1 MNEECEQQQQ
11 HSSSNN
17 NNNNNNRSRQ
27 TGKAVTILYISFH
40 FKLFTKKLYSE
51 NRVKESVANII
62 HTTVNNKMF
71 GWCVMCVCVWL
82 FRKFFFSGTTVRKYI
97 GRAILPHTHI
107 HFSMKRLFLWT
118 WSFLIFVFVCFSL
131 CDDLEN
137 FIFDKLCL
145 FVCVV
150 CHHHS
155 KKKLIF
161 NLWTI
166 ERNY

>member
-71 GWCVMCVCVWL
+71 GWCVMCVCVVVQ
-82 FRKFFFSGTTVRKYI
+82 KIFFFWNNSQEIHRQGHFAT
-97 GRAILPHTHI
+97 HTHTLQHETVI
-107 HFSMKRLFLWT
+107 PLNMIVSD
-118 WSFLIFVFVCFSL
+118 IC
-131 CDDLEN
+131 
-137 FIFDKLCL
+137 
-145 FVCVV
+145 VCVFFFMWW
-150 CHHHS
+150 S
-155 KKKLIF
+155 WKF
-161 NLWTI
+161 YF
-166 ERNY
+166 R